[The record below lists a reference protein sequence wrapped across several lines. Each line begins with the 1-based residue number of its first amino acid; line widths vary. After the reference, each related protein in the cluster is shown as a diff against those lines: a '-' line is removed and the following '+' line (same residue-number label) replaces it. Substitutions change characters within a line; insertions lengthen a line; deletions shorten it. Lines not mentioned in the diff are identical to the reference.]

1 MRAMAERKAL
11 CRLGGFVQFDDA
23 CLCGERNHCK
33 TYGGAL
39 GKCRINGMLVKPGH
53 ARHHTASAWYH
64 FDRGFH
70 MAAMLM
76 RLMNGTS
83 LARSGLEE
91 VCGLSETFMAER
103 RNLITFAPQDASML
117 LVVQRR
123 PVPVVG
129 VYIMRLLCEEYA
141 MAAVLFCEVGMN

>member
-1 MRAMAERKAL
+1 
-11 CRLGGFVQFDDA
+11 
-23 CLCGERNHCK
+23 
-33 TYGGAL
+33 
-39 GKCRINGMLVKPGH
+39 
-53 ARHHTASAWYH
+53 
-64 FDRGFH
+64 
-70 MAAMLM
+70 
-76 RLMNGTS
+76 LMNGTS